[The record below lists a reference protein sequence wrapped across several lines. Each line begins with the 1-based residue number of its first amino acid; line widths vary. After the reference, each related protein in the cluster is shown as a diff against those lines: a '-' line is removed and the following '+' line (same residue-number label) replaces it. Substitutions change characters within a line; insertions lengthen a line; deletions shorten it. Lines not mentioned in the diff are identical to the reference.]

1 MTSAMMQGQGGGGG
15 DVHQNKLLGMLG
27 KVGESQGGAG
37 SGAFSPPTGAQSP
50 LGSNQAINLLS
61 LFKRYVI
68 SRQPSNGR

>member
-1 MTSAMMQGQGGGGG
+1 MNPAMMQGQGGGGG

-37 SGAFSPPTGAQSP
+37 GGTFSPPTGTQSP

-68 SRQPSNGR
+68 SRQPFNGR